1 MHNTTFFGN
10 DNPKRGV
17 VMFKKQDKARNKPK
31 QSEIMLKPREI
42 IPIMA
47 QSADPLGSYTGVV
60 NGKPYEK
67 PVQDADD
74 L

>member
-1 MHNTTFFGN
+1 MSKRKKES
-10 DNPKRGV
+10 PKSSHMASGV
-17 VMFKKQDKARNKPK
+17 NKSK
-31 QSEIMLKPREI
+31 NMDTVMLKPREI

-47 QSADPLGSYTGVV
+47 QMSDPLGSYTGAPA
-60 NGKPYEK
+60 GLFGET

>member
-1 MHNTTFFGN
+1 MSEN
-10 DNPKRGV
+10 KRKDDGIKLKHQDT
-17 VMFKKQDKARNKPK
+17 VM
-31 QSEIMLKPREI
+31 IKPREI

-47 QSADPLGSYTGVV
+47 QSADPLGSYTGTPAMT
-60 NGKPYEK
+60 GADYDKM

>member
-1 MHNTTFFGN
+1 MSEMKKTKHGDLVRKPRSEFQST
-10 DNPKRGV
+10 
-17 VMFKKQDKARNKPK
+17 VM
-31 QSEIMLKPREI
+31 IKPREI

-47 QSADPLGSYTGVV
+47 QSSDPLGSYTGVPA
-60 NGKPYEK
+60 GYPDEK

>member
-1 MHNTTFFGN
+1 MKYTYEKDPIKQKYRET
-10 DNPKRGV
+10 
-17 VMFKKQDKARNKPK
+17 VM
-31 QSEIMLKPREI
+31 IKPREI

-47 QSADPLGSYTGVV
+47 QSSDPSGSYTGTPIGDV
-60 NGKPYEK
+60 KDLK